1 MENINNVKNLRK
13 INVSYVGPTNRS
25 GAKVKVFENPRYKD
39 QKVVSKTFSFD
50 YSFGCIEK
58 QGYDILTRNGFDI
71 IARCSDLKSYSFLC
85 DNWAW
90 DEKIEKRV
98 EDLK

>member
-1 MENINNVKNLRK
+1 MRNINNVKNLRK
-13 INVSYVGPTNRS
+13 INVSYVWPTNRS
-25 GAKVKVFENPRYKD
+25 GAKVKVFENPIYKD
-39 QKVVSKTFSFD
+39 QKVATKRFSYD
-50 YSFGCIEK
+50 YSFGGIEK

-71 IARCSDLKSYSFLC
+71 IAMCSDLKSYSFLC

-90 DEKIEKRV
+90 DEKTEKRI